1 MKSLIDDEYLNKLNE
16 QSKNS
21 RISRKYQLMGLLIA
35 DLLNDKAHKALYIK
49 LAKEYDPPSG
59 GEKLLAWA
67 KDVSTRKI
75 ERKGAYFMGIL
86 KREGV
91 LSNKKKKATN

>member
-49 LAKEYDPPSG
+49 LAKEYDPPA
-59 GEKLLAWA
+59 GEGCFYAQN
-67 KDVSTRKI
+67 RKK
-75 ERKGAYFMGIL
+75 RSLFYGYFKTGRSL
-86 KREGV
+86 V
-91 LSNKKKKATN
+91 Q